1 MALARLVLG
10 WMTTWVFFLLW
21 EAVEARLAGGPR
33 EPGRKF
39 LRRAPGAYFI
49 EALLFALIAGLWFAS
64 LGHGGWWLL
73 FGLIGLL
80 VEWAA
85 WMRVADMDET
95 PFPPLVHVLLGGIRG
110 AAAGGLLSQ
119 LLA

>member
-1 MALARLVLG
+1 MALTWIVLG
-10 WMTTWVFFLLW
+10 WMATWLFFMAW
-21 EAVEARLAGGPR
+21 EAVEARVAGGPR
-33 EPGRKF
+33 EPGRTV

-49 EALLFALIAGLWFAS
+49 EALLFTLIAGLWFAS

-73 FGLIGLL
+73 FALMGLL

-85 WMRVADMDET
+85 WMRVADMDDT

-110 AAAGGLLSQ
+110 TAAGGLLS
-119 LLA
+119 LLLS